1 MPTHRLIPDVRRA
14 EALSD
19 GKPRAAWQDIRP
31 TRAEIDLGALR
42 ANAGWQKHRIG
53 SASLLAVIKADGY
66 GHGAVVVARALAAE
80 TDSVAGLCV
89 SLTEEG
95 LELRGAGIAGPVL
108 IMGGTYGNA

>member
-1 MPTHRLIPDVRRA
+1 MSTHRLIPDVRRA

-42 ANAGWQKHRIG
+42 ANAGWLKQRIG

-80 TDSVAGLCV
+80 TDVAGLCV
-89 SLTEEG
+89 SLAEEG
-95 LELRGAGIAGPVL
+95 L
-108 IMGGTYGNA
+108 